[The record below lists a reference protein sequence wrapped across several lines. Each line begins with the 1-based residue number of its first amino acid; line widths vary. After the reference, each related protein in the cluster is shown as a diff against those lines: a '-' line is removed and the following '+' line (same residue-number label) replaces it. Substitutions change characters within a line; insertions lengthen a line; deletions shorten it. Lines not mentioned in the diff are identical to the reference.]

1 MTRIAALLFLLIA
14 TFVPAHA
21 KPADKPVTIL
31 ISIDGFRPD
40 YLDRNLTP
48 RMSALRKQGSFAA
61 MRPSFPTKTFPN
73 HYTLVTGLRPDHHGI
88 SGNSMVDPARPGQ
101 MFTLGD
107 SRQSLDPFWWNEAE
121 PIWVTAEKQ
130 GIRTATAFWP
140 GSEVLIHEKRPQDWL
155 RFDENVSEEQRVNQ
169 VLDWLRRPA
178 AIRPK
183 LVAMYFDLVD
193 TKGHRFGINSP
204 EVNEAIANVDASV
217 GKLVDGVKAMGV
229 NANYVIVADHGMAP
243 QDASRTIQLE
253 TLIDKASYIAVETG
267 PYAAVEPVT
276 GTDNRVY
283 DALLKPHEHMQCM
296 KKEDVPERLAWGK
309 NPRVAAIICLA
320 EPGWVIL
327 SGTPTYPVA
336 GGNHGWDNEYAEMN
350 ALFLASGPNIAAG
363 KTLPTFDNIDVYSLI
378 ATLAGVTPLAN
389 DGNAATLSG
398 IVKK

>member
-1 MTRIAALLFLLIA
+1 MKRIAALFLVLFSILA
-14 TFVPAHA
+14 PAVA
-21 KPADKPVTIL
+21 QAADKPVTIL

-40 YLDRNLTP
+40 YLDRKITP
-48 RMSALRKQGSFAA
+48 NMSALKKQGTFAS

-88 SGNSMVDPARPGQ
+88 SGNSMIDPARPGQ

-107 SRQSLDPFWWNEAE
+107 AKQSLDPFWWDEAE

-155 RFDENVSEEQRVNQ
+155 RYDENVGDDQRVNQ

-183 LVAMYFDLVD
+183 LVTMYFDIVD
-193 TKGHRFGINSP
+193 TKGHRFGIDSK
-204 EVNEAIANVDASV
+204 EVNEAIAEVDAHI
-217 GKLVDGVKAMGV
+217 GALVDGVKAQGIK
-229 NANYVIVADHGMAP
+229 ANYVIVADHGMAP
-243 QDASRTIQLE
+243 QDASRVIQLE

-267 PYAAVEPVT
+267 PYAAIEPVT

-283 DALLKPHEHMQCM
+283 DALLKPQEHMQCM
-296 KKEDVPERLAWGK
+296 KKEDVPERLHWGT

-327 SGTPTYPVA
+327 SGTPQYPVA
-336 GGNHGWDNEYAEMN
+336 GGNHGWDNDYAEMN
-350 ALFLASGPNIAAG
+350 ALFLAVGPNIAAG
-363 KTLPTFDNIDVYSLI
+363 KTLPTFDNVDVYPLVAALS
-378 ATLAGVTPLAN
+378 GVKPLAF
-389 DGNAATLSG
+389 DGTDHLVTD
-398 IVKK
+398 IKK